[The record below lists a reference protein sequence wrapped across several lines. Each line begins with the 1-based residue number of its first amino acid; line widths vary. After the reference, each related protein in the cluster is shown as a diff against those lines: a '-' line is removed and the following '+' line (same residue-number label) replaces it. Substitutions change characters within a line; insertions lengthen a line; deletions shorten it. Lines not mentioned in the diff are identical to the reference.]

1 MYEIEYYVEE
11 NETIDPTSYERHYL
25 NLNSDYLPRPD
36 DDVTID
42 GKHYKVYGVK
52 HILNTGDTLEEK
64 FIVTLNEKKI
74 RF

>member
-1 MYEIEYYVEE
+1 MYEIEYHEDDKAK
-11 NETIDPTSYERHYL
+11 TLMLKI
-25 NLNSDYLPRPD
+25 NSNHVPRSD

-64 FIVTLNEKKI
+64 FIVTVHQYGIWDFSIELLI
-74 RF
+74 